1 MLILF
6 QSIYYKKNVCC
17 EIKWVGGWG
26 GAGPLPAP
34 LMLRAWVF
42 FFNKLAKQIIYLFI
56 SICNCAECVQYL
68 RIAYLIC
75 HNEK

>member
-6 QSIYYKKNVCC
+6 KSIYNKKNVCC

-42 FFNKLAKQIIYLFI
+42 FLTNLQNRLFIYLFLFVIVPSVFSI
-56 SICNCAECVQYL
+56 SVLPI
-68 RIAYLIC
+68 
-75 HNEK
+75 